1 MTRGDFGLKWTA
13 YGVALI
19 LVWICN
25 YHILARLPLGAVPQL
40 IPMMAVAVA
49 VLEGPRAGA
58 GFGLAAG
65 LAAAAAAHAS
75 PLWGAVLSLGGWVC
89 GLLAQYVLR
98 RDFVGF
104 LPAALAA
111 EALCCG
117 GMVLFRWVRDTADL
131 TVLLRLAL
139 PEYLW
144 TVVFA
149 VPVYGL
155 CRFCCRHFGRIYYE

>member
-19 LVWICN
+19 LVFILN
-25 YHILARLPLGAVPQL
+25 YYVLALLPLGALPQL
-40 IPMMAVAVA
+40 MVMMAVAVG

-75 PLWGAVLSLGGWVC
+75 PLWGAVLSLCGWGC

-111 EALCCG
+111 EALYCG
-117 GMVLFRWVRDTADL
+117 GGVLFRWVRDTADL
-131 TVLLRLAL
+131 AVLMRLAL

-149 VPVYGL
+149 MPVYGI